1 MIEITSLANEK
12 VKLAAA
18 LHQKKYR
25 SETGLFLVEG
35 QEPVLDAV
43 KNGWKLAA
51 IFALKDDAA
60 YKAQPEEKLFKVTAE
75 ILEKISRKTNP
86 PEVIGVFHKR
96 LHEEMDQ
103 RPDQVVLPALE
114 EVRDGGNLGT
124 VMRSCH
130 ALGLKHILLIGNCCD
145 PFAPEVIRASMGSFS
160 FIELTHLS
168 HDDFLKWFRKHPNTA
183 LIGTDVLNAKD
194 YREADYRNTVLL
206 LGNEQKGL
214 SLQMK
219 DLCAERV
226 KIPMPG
232 GTESLNLAIA
242 ATLVLYEAVR
252 P

>member
-1 MIEITSLANEK
+1 MTEKITSLANEK

-25 SETGLFLVEG
+25 EETGLFLVEG
-35 QEPVLDAV
+35 RDPVSDAI
-43 KNGWKLAA
+43 KNGWELMMG
-51 IFALKDDAA
+51 FSLGDREGGF
-60 YKAQPEEKLFKVTAE
+60 YNVSQE
-75 ILEKISRKTNP
+75 ILEKITKKTNP
-86 PEVIGVFHKR
+86 PDLVGVFRKKMKTE
-96 LHEEMDQ
+96 LGD
-103 RPDQVVLPALE
+103 RPDQVVFPALE

-124 VMRSCH
+124 ILRTCH
-130 ALGLKHILLIGNCCD
+130 ALGLRHLLLIGNCCD

-183 LIGTDVLNAKD
+183 LIGTDAGNAKD

-214 SLQMK
+214 SLQLK

-232 GTESLNLAIA
+232 GTESLNLAVSA
-242 ATLVLYEAVR
+242 ALVLYEAVR